1 MNADPFGILN
11 TIIGKDDQIRT
22 IVVKE
27 DETSFNAAQIPHEN
41 NREELTS
48 KYNTIARFLITI
60 SQNLT

>member
-27 DETSFNAAQIPHEN
+27 DETNFSAMQIPRGN

-48 KYNTIARFLITI
+48 KYNTITRF
-60 SQNLT
+60 